1 MARDPKY
8 IATLAKARAVQLD
21 LSVFVVMS
29 SLARGVCKGRGGRRF
44 SETDAHVCLV
54 RCVAPGEGL
63 RCGGRHLWGGHGDR
77 PRSTFPAQ
85 TALENWPWEES
96 ACAQVS
102 PSTTPLF
109 FFNNEILSS
118 WRE

>member
-1 MARDPKY
+1 MARDLKY

-54 RCVAPGEGL
+54 RCVVPGEG
-63 RCGGRHLWGGHGDR
+63 CGVEVVTCGESTGIGHGR
-77 PRSTFPAQ
+77 
-85 TALENWPWEES
+85 
-96 ACAQVS
+96 
-102 PSTTPLF
+102 
-109 FFNNEILSS
+109 LSQ
-118 WRE
+118 RRQP